1 MNLRIPIALLFTAT
15 AIAGGYYFT
24 RPTTAAAPRDF
35 TFYFTCDTRGR
46 LVPCGCF
53 TGQYGGLTR
62 LKTVLASEASS
73 DSIKVDVGDAIRGS
87 EDYNLIEYQY
97 ILQAYADMGY
107 DALNL
112 GHREARLSAAQLKE
126 INAQSPVRLISAN
139 LFEDS
144 GAPLFEPYH
153 IVRRDR
159 YRIALVGGM
168 DARGADNLGEGLAVE
183 KLEIAL
189 HKLLPELR
197 KKADIIVLLA
207 FADEATLAALAGE
220 FYELDLIFG
229 GKVSQSSQEL
239 LKENQSL
246 ILYTANESRTLGMLK
261 VRVND
266 RSRLAPLEHEIRLLH
281 DRIPEDDSVAALAD
295 AYRNEVRHTRL
306 LIDDP
311 AHLQADMVP
320 GVRSAAQFAGTENCL
335 ECHPTAGALWKKTS
349 HAHAFSTL
357 VSRNA
362 DADPN
367 CIACHTVGFGSPSG
381 YRREFAGKK
390 LTEVGCESCH
400 GPGSLHVEQ
409 HREHAP
415 ITFKFRPLGS
425 GDCQKCHYGEF
436 SRPFDWDEFWP
447 LIQHGKEELKS
458 EARKPNLSIR
468 NLNQLNP

>member
-1 MNLRIPIALLFTAT
+1 MNLRLSIALVIIAA

-24 RPTTAAAPRDF
+24 RPTTAGTPGDL

-62 LKTVLASEASS
+62 LKTVLAEEAPR

-87 EDYNLIEYQY
+87 EDYNVIEYKY
-97 ILQAYADMGY
+97 ILQAYAGMGY

-112 GHREARLSAAQLKE
+112 GHREAQLSAAQLKE
-126 INAQSPVRLISAN
+126 IKAQSPVRLISAN
-139 LFEDS
+139 LLEKNS
-144 GAPLFEPYH
+144 GAPIFEPYH
-153 IVRRDR
+153 VLKRGRH
-159 YRIALVGGM
+159 RIALVGGM
-168 DARGADNLGEGLAVE
+168 DARVAAENLGEDLAVE
-183 KLEIAL
+183 KLEITL

-197 KKADIIVLLA
+197 KKADVIVLLA
-207 FADEATLAALAGE
+207 FADETALAALANE
-220 FYELDLIFG
+220 FYELDLILG
-229 GKVSQSSQEL
+229 GKVSQSSQQL
-239 LKENQSL
+239 RKENQSL

-261 VRVND
+261 ARVNE
-266 RSRLAPLEHEIRLLH
+266 RARLTPLHHEIRLLH
-281 DRIPEDDSVAALAD
+281 DRIPEDASIESLAD
-295 AYRNEVRHTRL
+295 RYRNEVRHAL
-306 LIDDP
+306 LAIDDP
-311 AHLQADMVP
+311 ETLHADMVP
-320 GVRSAAQFAGTENCL
+320 GVRSAAQYAGSESCM
-335 ECHPTAGALWKKTS
+335 ECHATAGALWKKSS
-349 HAHAFSTL
+349 HAHAFATL
-357 VSRNA
+357 VSKNA

-390 LTEVGCESCH
+390 LADVGCESCH

-409 HREHAP
+409 YRNHLP

-447 LIQHGKEELKS
+447 LIQHGKELRATTQRLFPGEG
-458 EARKPNLSIR
+458 N
-468 NLNQLNP
+468 